1 LNILKEIL
9 SAYETRISILVIV
22 FVFIILYVVIAGENV
37 REIPNTWLD
46 LAKTLVWGITGI
58 NGANSISSG
67 ISYYANNK
75 SINTNK
81 KGEIGVDNESRI

>member
-1 LNILKEIL
+1 MNILKEIL

-58 NGANSISSG
+58 NGASSLSNGIVYYSNAKNSNLTQQ
-67 ISYYANNK
+67 NNK
-75 SINTNK
+75 GTI
-81 KGEIGVDNESRI
+81 